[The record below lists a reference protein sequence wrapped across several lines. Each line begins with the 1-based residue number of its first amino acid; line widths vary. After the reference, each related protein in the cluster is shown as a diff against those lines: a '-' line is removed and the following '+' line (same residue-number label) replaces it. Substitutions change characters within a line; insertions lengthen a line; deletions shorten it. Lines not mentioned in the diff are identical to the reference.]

1 MFVDESREEEDVTEV
16 TEVNDKAEVTEIA
29 TMNAQKVA
37 EVVEDRE
44 KEWEKIREQAWDIS
58 DEGAEKDTSVLLA
71 SPGRDKIDDDSDIEE
86 ITIC

>member
-1 MFVDESREEEDVTEV
+1 MFVDESREEEEVTEV
-16 TEVNDKAEVTEIA
+16 TEVADDADVTEIA
-29 TMNAQKVA
+29 TMNAQKSA

-58 DEGAEKDTSVLLA
+58 DEGAEMDTSVLLA
-71 SPGRDKIDDDSDIEE
+71 SPGKDKTDDDSDIEE

>member
-1 MFVDESREEEDVTEV
+1 MFVDESREEVDVTEV
-16 TEVNDKAEVTEIA
+16 TEVADEAEVTEIA
-29 TMNAQKVA
+29 TVNAQKVA

-58 DEGAEKDTSVLLA
+58 DEGPEMDTSVLLA
-71 SPGRDKIDDDSDIEE
+71 SPGRDEIDDDSDIEE